1 MSQDSWPS
9 RYLVDY
15 EVEFVGKR
23 SSNLN
28 IIGKVSNRHT
38 KLESR
43 RSRVGGQ
50 PLLNN
55 NVERAGKRKGLD
67 SKDGCGR
74 KRFDAA
80 GQNFFLLG
88 RLNVTV
94 ERLRFTFT
102 PNGKREFVPCDQVFP
117 LTIVVNRLLL
127 QLKILVASRQSYT

>member
-28 IIGKVSNRHT
+28 IIGQVSNRHT
-38 KLESR
+38 KRESR

-55 NVERAGKRKGLD
+55 NVGCVGKQKGLD
-67 SKDGCGR
+67 GKVACGQ
-74 KRFDAA
+74 KHFDAA

-94 ERLRFTFT
+94 ERLRFTFM
-102 PNGKREFVPCDQVFP
+102 PNGNCEFVPCGQVFP
-117 LTIVVNRLLL
+117 LIVVNCLLL
-127 QLKILVASRQSYT
+127 QLKILVVSRQFYT